1 MNYVRGTVMD
11 KTLLYLKRSKNN
23 LYEKMKSIFLFHSNK
38 IEGSTFSMEQ
48 LDLLIHEDIV
58 SGNHSLDDVIET
70 KNSIELFDYIVDT
83 AQGELTLFSLREYHA
98 ILIKQTKDANYCF
111 AGQFNVWLGQIMMSE
126 LMCI

>member
-1 MNYVRGTVMD
+1 
-11 KTLLYLKRSKNN
+11 
-23 LYEKMKSIFLFHSNK
+23 
-38 IEGSTFSMEQ
+38 MEQ